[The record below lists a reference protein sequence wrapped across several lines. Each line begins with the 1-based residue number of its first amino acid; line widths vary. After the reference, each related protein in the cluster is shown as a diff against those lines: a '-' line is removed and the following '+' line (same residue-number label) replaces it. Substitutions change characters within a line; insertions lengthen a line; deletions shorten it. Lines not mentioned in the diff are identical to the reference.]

1 MLDLVNVNLSR
12 PMAELQYPPDLEDM
26 AQLKIDRKAL
36 IDLKRM
42 PTRDFDCTCELHVL
56 PVRASVCQD
65 WLRGCLVAPAT
76 YMESLLVTDPD
87 WPTWR
92 VEKTKKQQEMVGLA
106 KLLGVWCVE
115 VAVAELVASAI
126 EQSRAAARV
135 PTAESAATQR
145 I

>member
-12 PMAELQYPPDLEDM
+12 QMAELQYPPDLEDM

-65 WLRGCLVAPAT
+65 WLRGCLAAHAT

-87 WPTWR
+87 WP
-92 VEKTKKQQEMVGLA
+92 M
-106 KLLGVWCVE
+106 
-115 VAVAELVASAI
+115 
-126 EQSRAAARV
+126 
-135 PTAESAATQR
+135 
-145 I
+145 